1 MLALGTACAVE
12 NEEPISQLGGESICF
27 SATMPDAHW
36 AVATRALPTGYGN
49 MTINYTNYK
58 GEEIIYNIPD
68 ENIVMTDGEAQTQ
81 FRFATTGELV
91 WAQIAADESGN
102 STFYL
107 NFTNPDGVTFY
118 ATTTVEHGT
127 AEVGFGE
134 VVPTEAKLTVNLTL
148 LHNMATDPAP
158 EEFTVTLSARGK
170 SEVYNPRTNGDTYPT
185 VADAATTTF
194 ALSSAIEDNYLYGS
208 AVSGYTVLPEQTI
221 GDVLTITYN
230 NATAENPADD
240 ICWTVDLSAVA
251 VSGGESGQK
260 ANELY
265 AGQQLILN
273 LQAGSTTI
281 GDTSIEIEAFVK
293 GDDKELE
300 GSAVVGYTYDET
312 TNTYS
317 VYNTYGLEAWLEAY
331 KSDPTT
337 NLNVE
342 FISNTTDITLP
353 QSALS
358 NSLRAFEIVTI
369 EGVPTLTWGGY
380 VWKSVTLEDSA
391 GEILGTMGFVESA
404 QDKHLT
410 LTIGEVVYAVIDGS
424 IEGTQAN
431 LDGMEALITTL
442 ITLDPQ
448 ISHLYVVGE
457 LSTITS
463 GMSNAL
469 SLVGGAIFNAYY
481 EYSEK
486 PDLTLWLADT
496 TTIPKDAFYDC
507 TQIATILAPKTTT
520 ISKSAFF
527 RCWGLTTLIFE
538 SVVESVASDAF
549 SYMNNSNCALYLN
562 NEQSSS
568 TIAPSGNSWA
578 GVTWK
583 SIVLQYFQ

>member
-12 NEEPISQLGGESICF
+12 NEEPTLQTGGESICF
-27 SATMPDAHW
+27 SATLPDAHW

-58 GEEIIYNIPD
+58 GEEVVHNIPD

-107 NFTNPDGVTFY
+107 NFINPEGVTFY

-127 AEVGFGE
+127 AEVGFGD

-158 EEFTVTLSARGK
+158 EEFTVSLSARGK

-194 ALSSAIEDNYLYGS
+194 ALTTAIEDNYLYGS

-265 AGQQLILN
+265 AGQHLILN

-358 NSLRAFEIVTI
+358 NAPEAFVIETI
-369 EGVPTLTWGGY
+369 DGVATLTWGGY

-431 LDGMEALITTL
+431 LDSMEALITTL

-448 ISHLYVVGE
+448 ISHFYVIGE
-457 LSTITS
+457 LSTIS
-463 GMSNAL
+463 GGMSNAL
-469 SLVGGAIFNAYY
+469 SLVGGAIFNVYY
-481 EYSEK
+481 TYNNYPYLS
-486 PDLTLWLADT
+486 LWLADT
-496 TTIPKDAFYDC
+496 KIIPNDAFYDC
-507 TQIATILAPKTTT
+507 RSISSIVAQQATT
-520 ISKSAFF
+520 IYGYAFTY
-527 RCWGLTTLIFE
+527 CWGLASLTFE
-538 SVVESVASDAF
+538 SVIESVDSSAF
-549 SYMNNSNCALYLN
+549 IQTNSTNCTLYLN
-562 NEQSSS
+562 SEQSSS
-568 TIAPSGNSWA
+568 SIAPDGNSWG
-578 GVTWK
+578 GVTWN
-583 SIVLQYFQ
+583 SIVLQ

>member
-12 NEEPISQLGGESICF
+12 NEEPTLQTGGESICF

-58 GEEIIYNIPD
+58 GEEVVHNIPD

-102 STFYL
+102 ATFYL

-127 AEVGFGE
+127 AEVGFGD
-134 VVPTEAKLTVNLTL
+134 VKPTEAKLTVNLTL
-148 LHNMATDPAP
+148 LHNMPTIPAP

-194 ALSSAIEDNYLYGS
+194 ALTTAIEDNYLYGS

-358 NSLRAFEIVTI
+358 NAPEAFVIETI
-369 EGVPTLTWGGY
+369 DGVATLTWGGY

-391 GEILGTMGFVESA
+391 GEILGTMGFVESELGE
-404 QDKHLT
+404 HLT
-410 LTIGEVVYAVIDGS
+410 ITIGEVVYAVIDGS

-442 ITLDPQ
+442 ITLESP
-448 ISHLYVVGE
+448 ISHFYVIGE
-457 LSTITS
+457 LSTIS
-463 GMSNAL
+463 GGMSNAL
-469 SLVGGAIFNAYY
+469 SLVGGAIFNVYWVENTY
-481 EYSEK
+481 PYLS
-486 PDLTLWLADT
+486 LWLADAQ
-496 TTIPKDAFYDC
+496 TIPNEAFWDC
-507 TQIATILAPKTTT
+507 SK
-520 ISKSAFF
+520 ISSVVAQQVTNIQRKVFF
-527 RCWGLTTLIFE
+527 NCWGLTSLTFERVIE
-538 SVVESVASDAF
+538 SVDSNAF
-549 SYMNNSNCALYLN
+549 QQTNNANCTLYLN
-562 NEQSSS
+562 SEQSSS
-568 TIAPSGNSWA
+568 SIAPDDNSWG
-578 GVTWK
+578 GVVWN
-583 SIVLQYFQ
+583 SIVLQ